1 MEYPL
6 ELWQV
11 LGVIEGILGFT
22 SVNHTD
28 ANLNRHPLLQKKNIW
43 FIRCGSILPLVWSGI
58 FLYITTHQNKGIK
71 QIICTKGKIE
81 LQHIYL
87 VSCFLNKYACFD
99 LIESPWNYGAVLLIL
114 NSVLITAVR
123 AFFKFIVFCSASWVI
138 KNSCC
143 RSIFQICCILFC
155 TCWVIKKYSF

>member
-1 MEYPL
+1 M
-6 ELWQV
+6 

-28 ANLNRHPLLQKKNIW
+28 ANLNRHPLPQKKKHLVYPLWFNFTLGMIW
-43 FIRCGSILPLVWSGI
+43 H
-58 FLYITTHQNKGIK
+58 ITIHQNKGIK

-123 AFFKFIVFCSASWVI
+123 AFFKFIVFCSAS
-138 KNSCC
+138 
-143 RSIFQICCILFC
+143 
-155 TCWVIKKYSF
+155 